1 MFRFVQLNIELEPCE
16 NLSFILGSQWA
27 ICQTQAMK
35 QLLLFIAVLAFVG
48 CASTPL
54 FDLNDNSHVILE
66 AAIRKEISK
75 PTGEL
80 TKADLEK
87 VTSLDIRDRPI
98 RDVGPLV
105 KLTRLK
111 KLSISNNKIT
121 DISSLTKLTQLEEL
135 DLHGNRGID
144 ISPLVKFSQLK
155 KLDLRYNDKLTKAE
169 VDKLQ
174 KALPKCEIDHH
185 FKK

>member
-1 MFRFVQLNIELEPCE
+1 
-16 NLSFILGSQWA
+16 
-27 ICQTQAMK
+27 MK

-54 FDLNDNSHVILE
+54 FDLNANSHVIIE

-98 RDVGPLV
+98 KDVGPLANLKQLRSLILEGTRENIDLTPLA
-105 KLTRLK
+105 KLTQLRSLD
-111 KLSISNNKIT
+111 LSQGRIT
-121 DISSLTKLTQLEEL
+121 DIS
-135 DLHGNRGID
+135 
-144 ISPLVKFSQLK
+144 PLGG
-155 KLDLRYNDKLTKAE
+155 LRS
-169 VDKLQ
+169 
-174 KALPKCEIDHH
+174 
-185 FKK
+185 